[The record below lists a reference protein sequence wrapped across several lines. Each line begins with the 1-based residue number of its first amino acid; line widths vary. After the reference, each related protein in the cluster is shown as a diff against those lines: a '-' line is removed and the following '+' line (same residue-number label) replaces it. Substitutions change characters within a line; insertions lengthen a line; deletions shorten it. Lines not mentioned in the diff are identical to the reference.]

1 MCLEQR
7 ERNGYKDENSFET
20 VKYGETG
27 KVMMRRYTPECFIPF
42 YVERD
47 IAERIAGTE
56 EYGIMWDGIMNPRL
70 DSSIAENIIE
80 GIY

>member
-1 MCLEQR
+1 
-7 ERNGYKDENSFET
+7 
-20 VKYGETG
+20 
-27 KVMMRRYTPECFIPF
+27 MMRRYTPECFIPF